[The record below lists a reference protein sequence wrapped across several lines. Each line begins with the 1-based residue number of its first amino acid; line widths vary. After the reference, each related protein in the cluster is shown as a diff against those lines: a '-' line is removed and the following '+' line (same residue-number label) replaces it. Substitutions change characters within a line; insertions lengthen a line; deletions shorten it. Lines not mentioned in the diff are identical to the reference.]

1 MKANKP
7 LSAAVRVGDLVEKI
21 LIRVGF
27 PVVRRIGIIIELHG
41 RIARVCWGSYGTFLT
56 PVHSLKLFTPS

>member
-7 LSAAVRVGDLVEKI
+7 LGLGDLVEKK
-21 LIRVGF
+21 LIRMGL
-27 PVVRRIGIIIELHG
+27 PIVRRTGVVIELHG

-56 PVHSLKLFTPS
+56 PVHSLKLLTSS